1 MRKSGGTLISRLI
14 SAWLTIMLLLV
25 GPGEVWAAIDPTI
38 TYIKNGQ
45 NTTSAAHT
53 TGDDFKL
60 IQKLKNGYSRYYDY
74 PQGYV
79 LDYCSELSPDFSA
92 YPVKTGMSNSD
103 TCLEIYFDNF
113 AGTVHNSGGYI
124 KCSRDFL
131 NKNSIHT
138 VDLDQ
143 SLQVNGNQVQL
154 LQWHRAKLSCLNQ
167 DQNYYLRAIIV
178 KSPLEVLTLMVKSS
192 RPIVLDKWMPVINSV
207 NFIPLEGTK
216 SFNLSFSRQVRKMS
230 PETEALFKRYFDNG
244 SGLKWGIYEPTADGG
259 LSYLNK
265 LENSFDYR
273 FPCLLWYQ
281 SLGSQFPRNLADNAY
296 NQGKFLELTMA
307 TWDLQQ
313 PNNTTITYD
322 VLNGKYDAYL
332 IDYARKIKAFGHPL
346 LFRLNN
352 EMNGDW
358 CYWSAYYSATDTEL
372 FRAMWRHIY
381 GIFQEQGVDN
391 AIWVWNPNELSFPGF
406 KWNSYVNYFPGSD
419 YVDVIGLTGY
429 NTGNYYPGERWRDF
443 RSIYAPL
450 YNEYSQVFDYPFMIT
465 EFACSSIGG
474 DKTAWI
480 GDMFQQIKAYKK
492 IKLAIWFNGVDRDAQ
507 GNPARIYRLDQDN
520 QTIEQFTQGLK
531 NYN

>member
-1 MRKSGGTLISRLI
+1 MKLSVDNLISRAI
-14 SAWLTIMLLLV
+14 SLLLASLLLIL
-25 GPGEVWAAIDPTI
+25 GPGVAWAASDQEN
-38 TYIKNGQ
+38 TYIINGKIS
-45 NTTSAAHT
+45 NSAAHKA
-53 TGDDFKL
+53 GDDFKL
-60 IQKLKNGYSRYYDY
+60 IQTQGNGYSRYFDY
-74 PQGYV
+74 PLGYV
-79 LDYCSELSPDFSA
+79 MDFPSKMTADFSA
-92 YPVKTGMSNSD
+92 YPIKTVMSNAD
-103 TCLEIYFDNF
+103 TCLEIYYDDFT
-113 AGTVHNSGGYI
+113 GTVHNAAGYI

-131 NKNSIHT
+131 TKNSVHQ
-138 VDLDQ
+138 VDMDQ
-143 SLQVNGNQVQL
+143 NVQINGRQVQL
-154 LQWHRAKLSCLNQ
+154 LQWHRAKLSSLAQ
-167 DQNYYLRAIIV
+167 DKNYYLRAIII
-178 KSPLEVLTLMVKSS
+178 KSPLEVLTLLVKSS
-192 RPIVLDKWMPVINSV
+192 QPINIDNWMPVINSV
-207 NFIPLEGTK
+207 VFITPQGTK
-216 SFNLSFSRQVRKMS
+216 SFNLSFSRQARKMS
-230 PETEALFKRYFDNG
+230 PETEALYQRYFADE
-244 SGLKWGIYEPTADGG
+244 SALTWGVYEPTANNN
-259 LSYLNK
+259 LSYLNS
-265 LENSFDYR
+265 LEKGFGYK
-273 FPCLLWYQ
+273 FPCILWYQ

-381 GIFQEQGVDN
+381 DIFQEQGVNN

-474 DKTAWI
+474 DKTAWVK
-480 GDMFQQIKAYKK
+480 DMFLQIKAYKK

-520 QTIEQFTQGLK
+520 QIIEQFTQGLK